1 VFVSAAFPSRLGHA
15 FRALRHPQ
23 FRLFWIGQGVS
34 VMGTWMQTMAQGWL
48 VYRLTSSPLML
59 GLLTAA
65 RFGPALFAAPI
76 AGVLTDRYERRR
88 VVLATQAA
96 SLVHA
101 TLLAALTL
109 SGVVQVWHVL
119 AIAFLQ
125 GVVDTLDMPARQTL
139 QVELVGIEDLQS
151 AVSLNSSVFNVGR
164 MTGPALAGVIVAAAG
179 EGYCFAF
186 NALSY
191 LAVLLALSR
200 IRPTTVPPASRRSVR
215 DELLEG
221 VRYAWRQREVRTIL
235 IGIAITSGIGLSYS
249 TLLPV
254 FARDVLAAGPR
265 GYGLLLGGAGVGAV
279 VGAMAVAVRR
289 GPRGATLIVGLGQG
303 CLGLGLIAL
312 GLTRNLWVATA
323 WMTALGLAV
332 SVQLSTTNGFL
343 QVTAPAALRGR
354 VVSLYTWLF
363 AGLSPVGG
371 LGAGWVAEYLGAPW
385 TAVAAGV
392 LCLLAAL
399 VMLLAAPRWSRSA
412 AIDVP

>member
-1 VFVSAAFPSRLGHA
+1 VSGAASGRLGHA

-76 AGVLTDRYERRR
+76 AGVLTDRYDRRR

-101 TLLAALTL
+101 TLLAVLTL
-109 SGVVQVWHVL
+109 SGVVQFWHV
-119 AIAFLQ
+119 IVVAFLQ
-125 GVVDTLDMPARQTL
+125 GLVDTLDMPARQTL

-151 AVSLNSSVFNVGR
+151 AVSLNSSAFNVGR
-164 MTGPALAGVIVAAAG
+164 MTGPALAGVIVAVAG
-179 EGYCFAF
+179 EGLCFAL
-186 NALSY
+186 NAASY
-191 LAVLLALSR
+191 LAVLIALFR
-200 IRPTTVPPASRRSVR
+200 IRPTGAPAASGRSVR
-215 DELLEG
+215 EELLEG

-235 IGIAITSGIGLSYS
+235 IGIAVTSGIGLSYS

-279 VGAMAVAVRR
+279 IGAMAVAVRR

-303 CLGLGLIAL
+303 FLGLGLIAL
-312 GLTRNLWVATA
+312 GLTRSLWVATA

-385 TAVAAGV
+385 TAVGAGV

-399 VMLLAAPRWSRSA
+399 LMLLAAPRWSRSA
-412 AIDVP
+412 AVDVR